1 MITVVIKPIAI
12 KEYKKK
18 PSTFGFQMVC
28 YFEEY
33 LFKEWKQIFVSIQE
47 ASHYAEGFL
56 LENFIE
62 PGNVVT
68 IIENQQIAPGKEGVK
83 NISVN
88 GLPYGIT
95 YKAKG
100 KHKVIE
106 NS

>member
-1 MITVVIKPIAI
+1 MVTIILKPIAI
-12 KEYKKK
+12 AEYKKK
-18 PSTFGFQMVC
+18 PSTFGFQMSC
-28 YFEEY
+28 YFEEFF
-33 LFKEWKQIFVSIQE
+33 FKEWKQIFVDIQE

-62 PGNVVT
+62 PRKVRT

-88 GLPYGIT
+88 GLPYGVT

-106 NS
+106 

>member
-1 MITVVIKPIAI
+1 MVTIVLKPIAI
-12 KEYKKK
+12 AEYKKK
-18 PSTFGFQMVC
+18 PSSFGFLMEC
-28 YFEEY
+28 YFEEF

-62 PGNVVT
+62 PGSVST
-68 IIENQQIAPGKEGVK
+68 IIEKQQITPGKDGVK
-83 NISVN
+83 DISID

-100 KHKVIE
+100 KHKIIE
-106 NS
+106 

>member
-1 MITVVIKPIAI
+1 MVTIVLKPIGIA
-12 KEYKKK
+12 EYKKK

-28 YFEEY
+28 YFDEF

-56 LENFIE
+56 MENFIE
-62 PGNVVT
+62 PGSVTT
-68 IIENQQIAPGKEGVK
+68 IIEKQQIAPGKDGVK
-83 NISVN
+83 DISID

-106 NS
+106 

>member
-1 MITVVIKPIAI
+1 MVTIVLTPIAI
-12 KEYKKK
+12 SEYKKK
-18 PSTFGFQMVC
+18 PSTFGFLMKC
-28 YFEEY
+28 YFDEL

-62 PGNVVT
+62 PGCVET
-68 IIENQQIAPGKEGVK
+68 IIENQEIAPGEKQ

-88 GLPYGIT
+88 GLPYGVT

-106 NS
+106 

>member
-1 MITVVIKPIAI
+1 MITVVIKPVTIT
-12 KEYKKK
+12 EYKKK
-18 PSTFGFQMVC
+18 PERNTFGFSMVC

-56 LENFIE
+56 LENFIQ
-62 PGNVVT
+62 PGNVYT
-68 IIENQQIAPGKEGVK
+68 IIEKQQIKPGKEGIRD
-83 NISVN
+83 ISVN

-100 KHKVIE
+100 KHTIIQ
-106 NS
+106 